1 MHCAERDVR
10 PHRHQFEIHH
20 PADAVFGVLAHLAH
34 LGALLRLQRGQQPA
48 HQVTRQV
55 LCQVGLFVDVQRFDR
70 FEQVFVAHFLDQAV
84 PDRLGNLHQ
93 RLAALAVA
101 HQPPQRHTFILRQR
115 FQQVRQVGGVH
126 VVQQAGDFRR
136 LVQQFA
142 LAEGVLIPW
151 PAENAV
157 DQFLI
162 VQQQSENALA
172 VFSDFFDVMGC
183 G

>member
-1 MHCAERDVR
+1 M
-10 PHRHQFEIHH
+10 
-20 PADAVFGVLAHLAH
+20 
-34 LGALLRLQRGQQPA
+34 
-48 HQVTRQV
+48 RQI
-55 LCQVGLFVDVQRFDR
+55 GLFVHVQRFDR
-70 FEQVFVAHFLDQAV
+70 FEQVFIAHFFYQAV
-84 PDRLGNLHQ
+84 PDRFGDFHQ
-93 RLAALAVA
+93 RLAALTVA
-101 HQPPQRHTFILRQR
+101 HQPPQRHAFVLRQR

-126 VVQQAGDFRR
+126 VVKQAGNFRR

-142 LAEGVLIPW
+142 LAEGVFIPW